1 MQVHSDQIFAL
12 TKYTPYLTLTGE
24 LWGIDFEY
32 FGEMCILYTYVCIE
46 NSIVH
51 GNEYCGQTM

>member
-32 FGEMCILYTYVCIE
+32 FGENVYIIYVCVYRKLD
-46 NSIVH
+46 SSR
-51 GNEYCGQTM
+51 